1 MDTNDYLEV
10 FLDESNEHL
19 QSMNDHL
26 LELEKNPED
35 LDIVNEIFRSA
46 HTLKGMAGTMAFDDI
61 ASLTHKMENVFDKI
75 RIRTLEVSE
84 DVIDIIFEAL
94 ELLEEMVGAISEGKD
109 GNKDVSH
116 LVSQL
121 EQLENG
127 TSSAP
132 EPDKNQENETSDSML
147 EIDQYQMT
155 VIKQAGEQ
163 GYTPFQIT
171 VTLSEDC
178 LLKSARVYMVFEVLE
193 HLGEV
198 IKSVP
203 AVDDLEE
210 ENFEQQFSLILLSDE
225 SAEDIKVGIHKVS
238 EIEDVDVF
246 VLSINASEKAEG
258 EAEDKKDSEAGN
270 RSDNDDSANQD
281 KPNNKGKSVS
291 SKTIR
296 VSSER
301 IDYLMNLF
309 EELVLDRGRLDDL
322 SNKLNNHELSETVEH
337 ISRVSQDMQDLILS
351 MRMIP
356 VEQVFNRFPRMV
368 RGLAKDLDK
377 KIDLEIVGAETELD
391 RTVIDEI
398 GDPLVHLIRNSV
410 DHGVESPEERKR
422 AGKQEEGK
430 LILRAYHSGNHV
442 FIEIEDDGGGINRE
456 KVAQKAINNGLL
468 STERAENLLDDD
480 IYQLIF
486 SSGFSTAEKVSNVSG
501 RGVGLD
507 AVRMNIETLG
517 GHITVESEP
526 GKGSKFSIQ
535 LPLTLSIL
543 SSLLVHVQNETYGIP
558 LSSVIE
564 TALLKEKD
572 IMYSH
577 RQKVMDF
584 RGKVVPLVSLQ
595 DAFDVPDSE
604 RTDEREQP
612 YESVVI
618 VKKGERMTGLIVD
631 SFIGKKEVV
640 LKSLGDY
647 LKNVFAI
654 SGATILGNGQVALI
668 IDPNALIK

>member
-1 MDTNDYLEV
+1 MDTNDYIEV

-35 LDIVNEIFRSA
+35 LEIVNEIFRSA

-75 RIRTLEVSE
+75 RNQALEVSE
-84 DVIDIIFEAL
+84 DVIDIIFEAI
-94 ELLEEMVGAISEGKD
+94 ESLEEMVGAIGEGED

-116 LVSQL
+116 LVSHL

-127 TSSAP
+127 TSASAP
-132 EPDKNQENETSDSML
+132 EPDKGDENEIADSTL

-171 VTLSEDC
+171 VTLSADC
-178 LLKSARVYMVFEVLE
+178 LLKAARVYMVFEVVE
-193 HLGEV
+193 QLGEV

-203 AVDDLEE
+203 AVDDLEA

-225 SAEDIKVGIHKVS
+225 SAEGIKAGIHKVS
-238 EIEDVDVF
+238 EIEHVDV
-246 VLSINASEKAEG
+246 SIFSIEKAEG
-258 EAEDKKDSEAGN
+258 EAESRKDTEAGN
-270 RSDNDDSANQD
+270 RSDNHDSA
-281 KPNNKGKSVS
+281 KPKNKGKSAS

-351 MRMIP
+351 MRMVP

-410 DHGVESPEERKR
+410 DHGIESPDERKR
-422 AGKQEEGK
+422 AGKPEGGK

-468 STERAENLLDDD
+468 SIERAENLQDDD

-486 SSGFSTAEKVSNVSG
+486 SSGFRTAEKVSDLSG

-507 AVRMNIETLG
+507 AVRINIEALG

-526 GKGSKFSIQ
+526 GQGSKFSIQ

-543 SSLLVHVQNETYGIP
+543 SSLLVNVQNETYGIP
-558 LSSVIE
+558 LSSVTE
-564 TALLKEKD
+564 TVLLEEKD
-572 IMYSH
+572 VMYSH

-595 DAFDVPDSE
+595 DVFDVPDNE
-604 RTDEREQP
+604 ITDEQEQP

-640 LKSLGDY
+640 LKSLGNY
-647 LKNVFAI
+647 LKDVFAI